1 MLTKPQAL
9 ASLAIT
15 GALHG
20 MIHTLSLFLSP
31 VNAEVARYFGFES
44 ISSVTSFKTSYLIV
58 YSMSNLLFGALAH
71 RISARFT
78 LGLGMA
84 LNAAAVLA
92 FRFVPPGSAL
102 WMHALWMVAAVGGGV
117 YHPVANAYITRLFP
131 DKKGWALGLTGMGA
145 GIGFAFGPL
154 LTGFLSVG
162 FGLDWHAVSLV
173 FASLGLAAAAA
184 ALVGLRDLPKSERA
198 PQSAA
203 APGAAPIEAAAA
215 EAEPEIVSG
224 GRTFWGLP
232 LPLWAFMAFITLIAG
247 SRDFAMWSI
256 LDISD
261 FYLSELFGG
270 RASTAWYLFVMY
282 LPGIFFQPLAGTFSD
297 KLGRKRLS
305 FITLF
310 LYGIAIA
317 SLAVLPPSFLLATYF
332 VMGAAQSSS
341 TPVLEALVADFATP
355 KTRGM
360 IFGVFITVIMGM
372 GALGPLFAGFFL
384 DAFGRTLAAFQGW
397 MLLLGGTVVLG
408 GVAMLFS
415 GKVIAALGLS
425 GHRNG

>member
-1 MLTKPQAL
+1 MNRNKNLL
-9 ASLAIT
+9 SILVIT

-31 VNAEVARYFGFES
+31 VNAEVARYFGFAS

-58 YSMSNLLFGALAH
+58 YAMSNLLFGALAH
-71 RISARFT
+71 RISARLI
-78 LGLGMA
+78 LGFGMT
-84 LNAAAVLA
+84 LNALAVLA
-92 FRFVPPGSAL
+92 FRFVPPSGAML
-102 WMHALWMVAAVGGGV
+102 MHALWMVAAIGGGV
-117 YHPVANAYITRLFP
+117 YHPVANAFITRIFAE
-131 DKKGWALGLTGMGA
+131 KKGWALGLTGMGA

-154 LTGFLSVG
+154 FTGFLSVG
-162 FGLDWHAVSLV
+162 LGLDWQAISLV
-173 FASLGLAAAAA
+173 FGSLAVVCGAAAFI
-184 ALVGLRDLPKSERA
+184 GLRDH
-198 PQSAA
+198 
-203 APGAAPIEAAAA
+203 
-215 EAEPEIVSG
+215 AEPSLPLESKLKDEAVPATPERS
-224 GRTFWGLP
+224 FLGLS
-232 LPLWAFMAFITLIAG
+232 LPLWGFLAFITLVAG

-261 FYLSELFGG
+261 FYLNELFGG
-270 RASTAWYLFVMY
+270 SASTAWYLFVMY

-305 FITLF
+305 VITLL
-310 LYGIAIA
+310 LYGTAIA

-332 VMGAAQSSS
+332 IMGAAQSAS

-397 MLLLGGTVVLG
+397 MLILGAAVVLG
-408 GVAMLFS
+408 GFAMLFS
-415 GKVIAALGLS
+415 EKVIRALGLS
-425 GHRNG
+425 GHRKG